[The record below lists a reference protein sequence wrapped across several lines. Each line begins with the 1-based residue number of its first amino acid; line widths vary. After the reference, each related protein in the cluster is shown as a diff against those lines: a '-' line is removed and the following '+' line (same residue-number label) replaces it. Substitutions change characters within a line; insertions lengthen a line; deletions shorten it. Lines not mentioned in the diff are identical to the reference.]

1 MSIDFPFHV
10 GNKGAIAIA
19 EADKHMRDGIE
30 QVLFTN
36 PGERVNLP
44 EFGCG
49 IRRFIFAGNSDVLA
63 ATMQFTVMQ
72 SLERWMGNVIKVD
85 QVNVKNIEETLYI
98 EIIFTKKE
106 TRERMRTGF
115 SEKI

>member
-1 MSIDFPFHV
+1 MWLDYPFHV
-10 GNKGAIAIA
+10 GKEGSIAVA
-19 EADKHMRDGIE
+19 DADKHLRDGIE

-49 IRRFIFAGNSDVLA
+49 IRNFIFAGNSDILA

-72 SLERWMGNVIKVD
+72 SLERWMGNVITVD
-85 QVNVKNIEETLYI
+85 QVNVRSIDETLYI
-98 EIIFTKKE
+98 DIVFTKKE
-106 TRERMRTGF
+106 TQERMKVVF
-115 SEKI
+115 SENI

>member
-1 MSIDFPFHV
+1 MWLDYPFHV
-10 GNKGAIAIA
+10 GNKGSIAVA
-19 EADKHMRDGIE
+19 DADKHLRDGIE

-49 IRRFIFAGNSDVLA
+49 IRSFIFAGNSDVLA
-63 ATMQFTVMQ
+63 ATMQFTVTQ
-72 SLERWMGNVIKVD
+72 NLERWMGDVIKVD

-106 TRERMRTGF
+106 NRERMKAEF